1 MEYKREYE
9 KYLRERLNQMKSKE
23 EKIAYLDG
31 IEWNIEMTDRWVNKE
46 FDEIDVVHKL
56 QKELQ

>member
-1 MEYKREYE
+1 MKYKREYE

-31 IEWNIEMTDRWVNKE
+31 IEFNIEMCDRWVNKE

>member
-31 IEWNIEMTDRWVNKE
+31 IEFNIEMCDRWVNKE
-46 FDEIDVVHKL
+46 FDEIDVIHKL

>member
-31 IEWNIEMTDRWVNKE
+31 IEFNIEMCDRWVNKE

>member
-1 MEYKREYE
+1 MEYKMEYE
-9 KYLRERLNQMKSKE
+9 KYLRERLNQMKTKE
-23 EKIAYLDG
+23 EKIAYLNG
-31 IEWNIEMTDRWVNKE
+31 IEFNIEMVDRWVNKE

>member
-31 IEWNIEMTDRWVNKE
+31 IEYNIEMCDRWVNKE

-56 QKELQ
+56 QKEFK